1 MKKITFLILGFCYLF
16 AFRAGAQSAQD
27 SLDIIQAALD
37 YIESQHD
44 MKPQQFERAA
54 HPPMVKTYLLE
65 RQECW

>member
-16 AFRAGAQSAQD
+16 ALRTSAQSAQD
-27 SLDIIQAALD
+27 SLDIIQAAMD

-54 HPPMVKTYLLE
+54 HPRMVKRTF
-65 RQECW
+65 